1 MANYDYILKIG
12 GNADALF
19 KEVVK
24 KFSDAEKYV
33 SGDEIEIKFNC
44 DDSEIQQL
52 IEEVQRLN
60 PTIGTDVKLNFDQ
73 AEMRRQLTALNKYIN
88 KSMNAKSIA
97 GDLQSE
103 LSESLNI
110 KNIKGINFK
119 EFLKE
124 QTGGMKSATKNLA
137 RDYIMGMYGDIDKL
151 DFSSGNVTYSQIVK
165 TISKFE
171 ELVAYSE
178 RAKASFAKIEL
189 PDFSAE
195 LKQLYKDSSIYIEGN
210 KDNLVG
216 SLTDTYKEEIK
227 KLKETVKK
235 LGIKSD
241 MFPVVEVDIVP
252 DIDPAEF
259 SKEIQDKLAG
269 HSVEIK
275 VKPVV
280 DDDFSS
286 SVSDAIDKKTESMS
300 GVDHDKPN
308 KPQNPNKPGDSV
320 PIGVHPDFSP
330 EEFVSDIQKQIDGK
344 TIDVKVNGI
353 FDGLVNNAGNN
364 YAKVIEQWNDADK
377 IMSSVG
383 SIDDRKDRLG
393 ERGAFLNSETGYISN
408 SYISDKLDE
417 FSKKLREKIYSQ
429 LNEEVDSM
437 IHSHPQGYRATPT
450 PDDLE
455 SLKTWREKS
464 DKKINKSFIKGYSEI
479 GVLNISGIEDDLW
492 DTIISEYTSEIA
504 KVDAKSPAQRLKEA
518 SGAKDWK
525 DATNTL
531 YKNALSKILSDKGVS
546 GAFYTVP
553 IEDFI
558 KQNRSKGN
566 TEIEVD
572 VKPNIKSDDITREI
586 GEAIDTAS
594 GTPEVRIDK
603 EDISSKIE
611 DAINDVKIDRTN
623 VSKRETQKNDSV
635 DVVNSE
641 ISEGASFRD
650 LLNKDF
656 SAKNKSTLEK
666 QLRDAFKTY
675 KPFFENGDQTRLS
688 EAGTKAGYVY
698 YKAFKEAS
706 GKLSEDKLTKYSLEK
721 SGLGFSG
728 YLYNHTNESNDV
740 VDELLDTYTFRMNAF
755 ADVVDEVNEKFGDID
770 LHFDANKTLEG
781 FGSDFMTIT
790 NEIES
795 YVEAKER
802 LNDAEHEMSIDSD
815 GNILGADEK
824 EIDLLKKRVENA
836 KEGVLDVADLVKT
849 INEQKK
855 QISKSSNVET
865 VGDVGDSF
873 VDEVLDESLPNT
885 HDKPNEPKIP
895 VVPDMT
901 GFIEEISS
909 AIIDPIPVPI
919 KPDGINEFV
928 NEIQESVM
936 YSDKIRVRITSDPAD
951 SDSLIDKLANIK
963 KYGKEFSD
971 VFSSGAYGNAEL
983 LDNNQSLQKYIDLL
997 RSLRDEDLIRIG
1009 FDVEELDNIKS
1020 IFSYIDNNM
1029 DEYRRLMN
1037 GESIIGADAID
1048 GDLGSEL
1055 LRLQNIFERIDK
1067 LDISGTLSSS
1077 LKDLTQENGSLV
1089 SLSQNLTD
1097 IIQKVDKKTEAFEI
1111 EGQTVSGIAQSES
1124 TDLAAIDGWIDVLIK
1139 DINALKESIESLP
1152 KIDIQLK
1159 NGDSTDKLSIEYL
1172 AGIDQ
1177 LKKIISD
1184 FDLNNLKIVT
1194 DAINSLKV
1202 EDSVGENLQ
1211 RFANAFLTFKS
1222 NLNNF
1227 NQNSKEA
1234 LSSINE
1240 LLSKADELKNL
1251 ATILSFS
1258 KTDIDNVI
1266 NIPEVSETKEASKDV
1281 SSTPVDANEIKNA
1294 ADAYA
1299 YLSENASKYYSLIE
1313 NRRQGKKLSDDDI
1326 SFFEKYE
1333 QCFIDAAN
1341 STGVFADASEDA
1353 AQKAKEAYEKSIDSA
1368 KESAKALS
1376 MESIRKAFDKLPLEN
1391 KTPQYIE
1398 YVDDIKSK
1406 IEELESLLPIDSLTS
1421 KDEINKINRLNDEIN
1436 EMLVKAS
1443 KKSPDFDLASSMSK
1457 TNLNSSISKWMRDNQ
1472 KAASKFG
1479 SELEELRLKLSD
1491 SYLSASGLNEVR
1503 EGFVKIKAAAADLNL
1518 LGKTFGEG
1526 LVARFKSL
1534 GQYLLSFASFYD
1546 VVDILR
1552 QGSQILVD
1560 INTQQTELAKVAE
1573 ASTTRLQQSFEN
1585 SISTAEDLK
1594 SSISDVISAT
1604 ADWSRSGYS
1613 IGDSE
1618 VLSEASVLYKNVGDG
1633 LNIEDASKSLVSTL
1647 QGFQLDASEA
1657 IGIVDKFNEV
1667 ANNMPIDS
1675 AGIGEALQRSAA
1687 SFHVA
1692 GTDLSEAISLIVGS
1706 NSVLQDPTR
1715 VGNMWKT
1722 VSARIR
1728 GAKTELEEAGEETD
1742 GMVESTSQLRGLIKS
1757 MTGFDIMENEN
1768 TFKNMKDIIVGIG
1781 KEWDKLSDI
1790 DQAALLEKL
1799 AGKTQANA
1807 LAAALENY
1815 ELIEE
1820 AYQIAENSE
1829 GSALREQEEWEKS
1842 LEAKINGFTVA
1853 LQRLA
1858 TTTMDSDFLGG
1869 LIETGTAFIN
1879 ILNELIEKVGVL
1891 TPLLGVL
1898 GGAFATKNGF
1908 GKQNV
1913 VYNAPFYKIA

>member
-110 KNIKGINFK
+110 KNIKGLNFK

-286 SVSDAIDKKTESMS
+286 SVSDAIDKKTESMN

-320 PIGVHPDFSP
+320 PIGVRPDFSP

-344 TIDVKVNGI
+344 TIDVKVNGV
-353 FDGLVNNAGNN
+353 FDDLVNNAGNN
-364 YAKVIEQWNDADK
+364 YAKVIEQWNEADK
-377 IMSSVG
+377 TMSSVG
-383 SIDDRKDRLG
+383 SVDDQKNRLG

-417 FSKKLREKIYSQ
+417 FSMRLREKIYSE
-429 LNEEVDSM
+429 LNEEVDSI
-437 IHSHPQGYRATPT
+437 IHSHPQSNLAAPT

-455 SLKTWREKS
+455 SLKTWRKKS
-464 DKKINKSFIKGYSEI
+464 NKKINKSFIKGYSEV
-479 GVLNISGIEDDLW
+479 GVLDVSGIRDDIL
-492 DTIISEYTSEIA
+492 DIVISEYMSEIA
-504 KVDAKSPAQRLKEA
+504 KVDAMAPAQRLKEA

-531 YKNALSKILSDKGVS
+531 YKNALNKILADKGMS
-546 GAFYTVP
+546 GAFTTVP
-553 IEDFI
+553 IEEFI

-566 TEIEVD
+566 TEIEID
-572 VKPNIKSDDITREI
+572 VKPNMSGFVEEI
-586 GEAIDTAS
+586 
-594 GTPEVRIDK
+594 
-603 EDISSKIE
+603 
-611 DAINDVKIDRTN
+611 
-623 VSKRETQKNDSV
+623 
-635 DVVNSE
+635 
-641 ISEGASFRD
+641 
-650 LLNKDF
+650 
-656 SAKNKSTLEK
+656 
-666 QLRDAFKTY
+666 
-675 KPFFENGDQTRLS
+675 
-688 EAGTKAGYVY
+688 
-698 YKAFKEAS
+698 
-706 GKLSEDKLTKYSLEK
+706 EK
-721 SGLGFSG
+721 S
-728 YLYNHTNESNDV
+728 V
-740 VDELLDTYTFRMNAF
+740 VDP
-755 ADVVDEVNEKFGDID
+755 I
-770 LHFDANKTLEG
+770 
-781 FGSDFMTIT
+781 
-790 NEIES
+790 
-795 YVEAKER
+795 
-802 LNDAEHEMSIDSD
+802 
-815 GNILGADEK
+815 
-824 EIDLLKKRVENA
+824 
-836 KEGVLDVADLVKT
+836 
-849 INEQKK
+849 
-855 QISKSSNVET
+855 
-865 VGDVGDSF
+865 
-873 VDEVLDESLPNT
+873 
-885 HDKPNEPKIP
+885 KIP
-895 VVPDMT
+895 VSPDIT
-901 GFIEEISS
+901 GFSEEIQNK
-909 AIIDPIPVPI
+909 IDDTLKV
-919 KPDGINEFV
+919 K
-928 NEIQESVM
+928 
-936 YSDKIRVRITSDPAD
+936 ITSDPAD
-951 SDSLIDKLANIK
+951 SDYLIDKIAKIK
-963 KYGKEFSD
+963 KYGSG
-971 VFSSGAYGNAEL
+971 FSSELASGNYNYSEI
-983 LDNNQSLQKYIDLL
+983 LDGTNLQEYLGVL

-1009 FDVEELDNIKS
+1009 FDIEGLDEFRNLFYIIDDISDEHKKLHLDDIVDDEAIAS
-1020 IFSYIDNNM
+1020 IED
-1029 DEYRRLMN
+1029 RLVHP
-1037 GESIIGADAID
+1037 
-1048 GDLGSEL
+1048 L
-1055 LRLQNIFERIDK
+1055 LRLDDAFEKINNIDLKNTFAGTSGDEISDLGRLDSKLVETAGNVDLKTAAFEREGQVV
-1067 LDISGTLSSS
+1067 SGTV
-1077 LKDLTQENGSLV
+1077 QGEV
-1089 SLSQNLTD
+1089 
-1097 IIQKVDKKTEAFEI
+1097 A
-1111 EGQTVSGIAQSES
+1111 
-1124 TDLAAIDGWIDVLIK
+1124 DLAALDGWINILTR
-1139 DINALKESIESLP
+1139 DITSLKEAIEGVP
-1152 KIDIQLK
+1152 KIDVQLK
-1159 NGDSTDKLSIEYL
+1159 GGDSADKLSIEYL

-1202 EDSVGENLQ
+1202 EDSAGENLQ

-1457 TNLNSSISKWMRDNQ
+1457 TNLDSSISKWMRDNR

-1479 SELEELRLKLSD
+1479 TELEELRLKLSD
-1491 SYLSASGLNEVR
+1491 SYLSASGLNEIR
-1503 EGFVKIKAAAADLNL
+1503 EGFVKIKAEAADLNL

-1526 LVARFKSL
+1526 LIARFKSL

-1560 INTQQTELAKVAE
+1560 INTRQTELAKVSE
-1573 ASTTRLQQSFEN
+1573 ASNTRLQQSFEN

-1594 SSISDVISAT
+1594 LSISDVISAT

-1618 VLSEASVLYKNVGDG
+1618 VLAEASVLYKNVGDG

-1687 SFHVA
+1687 SFHTA
-1692 GTDLSEAISLIVGS
+1692 NTDLSESIALIVGS

-1715 VGNMWKT
+1715 VGEILPTIKVAIT
-1722 VSARIR
+1722 VNI
-1728 GAKTELEEAGEETD
+1728 
-1742 GMVESTSQLRGLIKS
+1742 
-1757 MTGFDIMENEN
+1757 
-1768 TFKNMKDIIVGIG
+1768 
-1781 KEWDKLSDI
+1781 
-1790 DQAALLEKL
+1790 
-1799 AGKTQANA
+1799 
-1807 LAAALENY
+1807 
-1815 ELIEE
+1815 
-1820 AYQIAENSE
+1820 
-1829 GSALREQEEWEKS
+1829 
-1842 LEAKINGFTVA
+1842 
-1853 LQRLA
+1853 QRW
-1858 TTTMDSDFLGG
+1858 TR
-1869 LIETGTAFIN
+1869 
-1879 ILNELIEKVGVL
+1879 
-1891 TPLLGVL
+1891 PW
-1898 GGAFATKNGF
+1898 
-1908 GKQNV
+1908 
-1913 VYNAPFYKIA
+1913 

>member
-60 PTIGTDVKLNFDQ
+60 PTIGADVKLNFDQ

-110 KNIKGINFK
+110 KNIKGLNFK

-286 SVSDAIDKKTESMS
+286 SVSDAIDKKAQSMS
-300 GVDHDKPN
+300 GDDHDKPN

-344 TIDVKVNGI
+344 TIDVKVNGV
-353 FDGLVNNAGNN
+353 FDDFVNNAGNN
-364 YAKVIEQWNDADK
+364 YAKVIEQWNEADK
-377 IMSSVG
+377 TMSSVG
-383 SIDDRKDRLG
+383 SVDDQKNRLG

-417 FSKKLREKIYSQ
+417 FSMRLREKIYSE
-429 LNEEVDSM
+429 LNEEVDSI
-437 IHSHPQGYRATPT
+437 IHSHPQGNLAAPT

-455 SLKTWREKS
+455 SLKTWRKKS
-464 DKKINKSFIKGYSEI
+464 NKKINKSFIKGYSEV
-479 GVLNISGIEDDLW
+479 GVLDVSGIRDDIL
-492 DTIISEYTSEIA
+492 DIIISEYMSEIA
-504 KVDAKSPAQRLKEA
+504 KVDAMAPAQRLKEA

-531 YKNALSKILSDKGVS
+531 YKNALNKILADKGMS
-546 GAFYTVP
+546 GAFTTVP
-553 IEDFI
+553 IEEFI

-566 TEIEVD
+566 TEIEID

-586 GEAIDTAS
+586 GEAIDAAS

-611 DAINDVKIDRTN
+611 DAIND
-623 VSKRETQKNDSV
+623 
-635 DVVNSE
+635 
-641 ISEGASFRD
+641 
-650 LLNKDF
+650 
-656 SAKNKSTLEK
+656 
-666 QLRDAFKTY
+666 AF
-675 KPFFENGDQTRLS
+675 
-688 EAGTKAGYVY
+688 
-698 YKAFKEAS
+698 
-706 GKLSEDKLTKYSLEK
+706 
-721 SGLGFSG
+721 
-728 YLYNHTNESNDV
+728 
-740 VDELLDTYTFRMNAF
+740 
-755 ADVVDEVNEKFGDID
+755 
-770 LHFDANKTLEG
+770 
-781 FGSDFMTIT
+781 
-790 NEIES
+790 
-795 YVEAKER
+795 
-802 LNDAEHEMSIDSD
+802 
-815 GNILGADEK
+815 
-824 EIDLLKKRVENA
+824 
-836 KEGVLDVADLVKT
+836 
-849 INEQKK
+849 
-855 QISKSSNVET
+855 KSSNVET
-865 VGDVGDSF
+865 VDDVRDSF
-873 VDEVLDESLPNT
+873 VDEALDESLPNT
-885 HDKPNEPKIP
+885 HDKPNELKIP

-909 AIIDPIPVPI
+909 VIIDPIPVPI

-1048 GDLGSEL
+1048 DDLGSEL

-1077 LKDLTQENGSLV
+1077 LKDVTQENGSLV

-1139 DINALKESIESLP
+1139 DINALKESIENLP

-1159 NGDSTDKLSIEYL
+1159 NGDSADKLSIEYL

-1202 EDSVGENLQ
+1202 EDSAGENLQ
-1211 RFANAFLTFKS
+1211 QFANAFLTFKS

-1251 ATILSFS
+1251 ATILSFP

-1266 NIPEVSETKEASKDV
+1266 NIPEVSEAKEASKDV
-1281 SSTPVDANEIKNA
+1281 SSAPVDANEIKNA
-1294 ADAYA
+1294 ADAYV
-1299 YLSENASKYYSLIE
+1299 YLSENANKYYSLIE
-1313 NRRQGKKLSDDDI
+1313 NRRQGKNLSDDDI

-1341 STGVFADASEDA
+1341 SAGVFADASEDA

-1376 MESIRKAFDKLPLEN
+1376 MEAIRKAFDKLPLEN

-1436 EMLVKAS
+1436 EMLAKAP

-1457 TNLNSSISKWMRDNQ
+1457 TNLDSSISKWMRDNR
-1472 KAASKFG
+1472 KAASRFG
-1479 SELEELRLKLSD
+1479 TELEELRLKLSD
-1491 SYLSASGLNEVR
+1491 SYLSPSGLDEVR
-1503 EGFVKIKAAAADLNL
+1503 KRFVEIKTEAADLNL

-1526 LVARFKSL
+1526 LIARFKSL

-1552 QGSQILVD
+1552 QGFQILVD
-1560 INTQQTELAKVAE
+1560 INTRQTELAKVSE
-1573 ASTTRLQQSFEN
+1573 ASNTRLQQSFEN

-1613 IGDSE
+1613 IGESE
-1618 VLSEASVLYKNVGDG
+1618 MLAEASVLYKNVGDG
-1633 LNIEDASKSLVSTL
+1633 IDIDQASASLVSTL
-1647 QGFQLDASEA
+1647 QGFQMEASDAIS
-1657 IGIVDKFNEV
+1657 IVDKFNEV

-1687 SFHVA
+1687 SFHTA
-1692 GTDLSEAISLIVGS
+1692 NTDLSESIALIVGS

-1715 VGNMWKT
+1715 VGEILPTIKVAIT
-1722 VSARIR
+1722 VNI
-1728 GAKTELEEAGEETD
+1728 
-1742 GMVESTSQLRGLIKS
+1742 
-1757 MTGFDIMENEN
+1757 
-1768 TFKNMKDIIVGIG
+1768 
-1781 KEWDKLSDI
+1781 
-1790 DQAALLEKL
+1790 
-1799 AGKTQANA
+1799 
-1807 LAAALENY
+1807 
-1815 ELIEE
+1815 
-1820 AYQIAENSE
+1820 
-1829 GSALREQEEWEKS
+1829 
-1842 LEAKINGFTVA
+1842 
-1853 LQRLA
+1853 QRW
-1858 TTTMDSDFLGG
+1858 TR
-1869 LIETGTAFIN
+1869 
-1879 ILNELIEKVGVL
+1879 
-1891 TPLLGVL
+1891 PW
-1898 GGAFATKNGF
+1898 
-1908 GKQNV
+1908 
-1913 VYNAPFYKIA
+1913 